1 MGWDGGAMRK
11 RTIAISLSVLA
22 AAGLAGGAYAASQS
36 SSNPQQ
42 AFLNDAARRLHVSPA
57 RLSSAL
63 RQALIDRIN
72 AAVAAG
78 HLTPAQARA
87 IKQRIGQA
95 AGLPLLP
102 GLPLLLGAPGLYG
115 AHGLYGAPGPFGA
128 PGPYG
133 VPGPRAFGF
142 HLEVPWFGPPGQA
155 VPAPPMILSGAA
167 SYLGLTP
174 QQLVQQLRSGKTLAQ
189 VASARGKSK
198 TGLEHAIAS
207 AFKSQL
213 DRAVKAGHLPRAF
226 EQRLLQMFSQ
236 HVQGLV
242 NGMPLGVFG
251 PHKPPGMPPPGRLI
265 GPPRGSRTEVLPPPW
280 MRSVQP
286 WSG

>member
-1 MGWDGGAMRK
+1 MRK
-11 RTIAISLSVLA
+11 RTIAIPLSVLA

-63 RQALIDRIN
+63 KQALIDRIN

-115 AHGLYGAPGPFGA
+115 APGA

-133 VPGPRAFGF
+133 APGPRAFGF
-142 HLEVPWFGPPGQA
+142 HLQVPAFGPPGQA
-155 VPAPPMILSGAA
+155 VLAPPMILSGAA

-174 QQLVQQLRSGKTLAQ
+174 QQLIQQLRSGKTLAQ

-198 TGLEHAIAS
+198 TGLEHAMTS

-213 DRAVKAGHLPRAF
+213 ERAVKAGHLPRAF

-236 HVQGLV
+236 HVQDLV
-242 NGMPLGVFG
+242 TGMRLGVFG

-265 GPPRGSRTEVLPPPW
+265 GPPHGRGTEVLPPPW
-280 MRSVQP
+280 MRSVHP
-286 WSG
+286 